1 MKLMK
6 VIEKCEERLKE
17 AGNAYGDCYITS
29 VLEELL
35 LDLKSTDAY
44 REECDRDYINSVVNE
59 KLYTVKVKSDKQFPE
74 YLVYT
79 GDGYSF
85 YSNLYE
91 KYRVHRKSE
100 LEKAGY
106 GGVFDNPMFV
116 VEEVN

>member
-1 MKLMK
+1 MELIKI
-6 VIEKCEERLKE
+6 VEKCEERLKE
-17 AGNAYGDCYITS
+17 ADMAYGDCYVTS

-35 LDLKSTDAY
+35 LDLKNTEEY
-44 REECDRDYINSVVNE
+44 RTACGIVLSRNLVKE
-59 KLYTVKVKSDKQFPE
+59 KLYTVAIKSDKLFPE

-79 GDGYSF
+79 GDNYSF
-85 YSNLYE
+85 YSNLY
-91 KYRVHRKSE
+91 KDRRVHTKYE